1 MLKWRTTVSRPENP
15 THPAPQLFRLEF
27 LPSALRGQVPLL
39 SLLLTIFF
47 LLTIRGRWQPAAPA
61 AAESQT
67 AQGQTRLVLAFYYA
81 WFSPGSFGP
90 GKTPFQPP
98 TPYSSADAGTIQR
111 QVSEARSAGIDGF
124 VQSWYGPSANQTESN
139 FQMLLNIASANGFS
153 AAVDFEAGGPF
164 FSSHDDRASALSTLL
179 ATHANHSAYL
189 RVDGK
194 PVIFFWANWLYSVDE
209 WSYIRSIADP
219 NHNSIWIAEGGHV
232 NYLSVFDGLHLYNTA
247 WSANPAGTAAT
258 WAAQTRNASA
268 TYGGYKYW
276 VATAMPG
283 WNDTLLGRGDAAFY
297 RDRADGAYYQNS
309 FAGAA
314 ASAPDMLIITSYNEW
329 PEGSN
334 IEPSVEFG
342 NQYLDLTAQL
352 SAAYKSGSIAVPP
365 PLPTATAGPSP
376 TPYPTITPGP
386 SPTPRPTDTPTASPT
401 PLPSPTAQAD
411 GAVVYQV
418 VAGDTLIGIA
428 TRFQISLDDLYSLN
442 NLGPNSFLSI
452 GQPIVLAYVGENG
465 ELRQP
470 VLAAPAT
477 PVATGEP
484 LNVRADGAIIHLV
497 GEGDT
502 LLAIALRNGLTLP
515 ELLAFND
522 GMTNESFLQLNQEIV
537 IGFVEPTA
545 TTTPL
550 ATLTPLPATAAP
562 TGTAAPSLEP
572 PTLTPTVTR
581 TAVPP
586 VAEEMAASNLAGTV
600 LQPTADSP
608 STPAAVSETTAT
620 PAAGRYLLPT
630 IIALL
635 VLGGIFL
642 LVSSRR

>member
-1 MLKWRTTVSRPENP
+1 MVKRKMIFSRTKRNRGDLSP
-15 THPAPQLFRLEF
+15 LFRRNFSLI
-27 LPSALRGQVPLL
+27 PGVPLAAFL
-39 SLLLTIFF
+39 IAVFLLLMAT
-47 LLTIRGRWQPAAPA
+47 GRWYAPTPA
-61 AAESQT
+61 AAESES

-98 TPYSSADAGTIQR
+98 QPYSSADASTIQR
-111 QVSEARSAGIDGF
+111 HVSEAKSAGIDGF
-124 VQSWYGPSANQTESN
+124 VQSWYGPSGNQTESN

-179 ATHANHSAYL
+179 ATHANHPAYL

-219 NHNSIWIAEGGHV
+219 NHSSIWIAEGGHV

-258 WAAQTRNASA
+258 WAAQTRNAAA
-268 TYGGYKYW
+268 TYGSYKYW

-283 WNDTLLGRGDAAFY
+283 WNDTLLGRGDAAFV
-297 RDRADGAYYQNS
+297 RDRANGAYYQNS

-334 IEPSVEFG
+334 IEPSLEFG
-342 NQYLDLTAQL
+342 NLYLDLTAQL
-352 SAAYKSGSIAVPP
+352 SGAFKSGSIAAPP
-365 PLPTATAGPSP
+365 PLPTATEGPSP
-376 TPYPTITPGP
+376 TPYPTITLGP

-428 TRFQISLDDLYSLN
+428 GRFQVSLDDLYSLN
-442 NLGPNSFLSI
+442 NLRPDSFLSI
-452 GQPIVLAYVGENG
+452 GQPIILAYVGENG

-470 VLAAPAT
+470 APALLAPAT
-477 PVATGEP
+477 PVTTGEP
-484 LNVRADGAIIHLV
+484 LNIRADGAIIHQV
-497 GEGDT
+497 ADGDT
-502 LLAIALRNGLTLP
+502 LLAIAIKHGLSLA
-515 ELLAFND
+515 ELLALNE

-537 IGFVEPTA
+537 VGFIEPTA
-545 TTTPL
+545 TTP
-550 ATLTPLPATAAP
+550 PTAAP
-562 TGTAAPSLEP
+562 TEP
-572 PTLTPTVTR
+572 PPTATETATASPTPEPPAATPTVTL
-581 TAVPP
+581 TAAPP
-586 VAEEMAASNLAGTV
+586 PSDEIATNLVASAIE
-600 LQPTADSP
+600 PTAAATTP
-608 STPAAVSETTAT
+608 VTVTEASTVS
-620 PAAGRYLLPT
+620 AGRYLLPAVVVV
-630 IIALL
+630 ALL
-635 VLGGIFL
+635 GGLFWL
-642 LVSSRR
+642 FGRRR